1 MADFQLELDVFANT
15 AKLEAGL
22 ANAQAKVEQSAR
34 NIEKSSSRSST
45 SIGNAASKSSGSFD
59 KMATAAAKAGGVI
72 MAVQGSLKL
81 VEAALLSINDKGTAA
96 GDALTQLPIVGGL
109 ASGYKGVAL
118 AIGEIVY
125 AAENAKRALSE
136 LKKAQEATL
145 ASETGK
151 SLSKRIATET
161 ELLRQQGKTELEIAE
176 AVKDMKIKLVEAEY
190 QVRYREMGDFID
202 AEHARIREATK
213 GNEEAG
219 KEQFFRF
226 YMLNAER
233 TAMMDADKAA
243 QIAAIEAEHNRL
255 KIEQE
260 QTQEIER
267 QEQILQRQN
276 EMAEAAEQHH
286 EAMLEIERQR
296 VKEQEEAERAAK
308 KAEEERLA
316 MVNARL
322 QMEREITQ
330 ARAEAQAMV
339 AGATATFSTAGGSFT
354 TGVSAQVN
362 EAKLLTKISQQSRDF
377 LAQIVQ
383 NTAMMVGGMS
393 LA

>member
-176 AVKDMKIKLVEAEY
+176 AVKDMKLKFVEAEY
-190 QVRYREMGDFID
+190 KVRYREMNNFIE
-202 AEHARIREATK
+202 AEQARIREATQ
-213 GNEEAG
+213 GNKEAFD
-219 KEQFFRF
+219 EQYFKF
-226 YMLNAER
+226 YMMNAER

-255 KIEQE
+255 KVEQE
-260 QTQEIER
+260 QTQERER

-296 VKEQEEAERAAK
+296 VKEQEEAEKAAK